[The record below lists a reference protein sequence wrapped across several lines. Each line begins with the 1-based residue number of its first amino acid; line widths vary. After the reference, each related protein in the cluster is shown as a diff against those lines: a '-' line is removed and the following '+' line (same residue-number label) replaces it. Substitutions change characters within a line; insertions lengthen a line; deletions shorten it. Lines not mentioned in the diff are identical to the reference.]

1 MPSESYQLALRPLF
15 YLQEKLDRK
24 IMNNLGLEIDEENI
38 KDIQVKKVLAFR
50 VEVGELL
57 NALRL
62 HKYWSRKGEMG
73 REIVADEYADG
84 LHFLLSIGGD
94 KKVKDYTYQGMY
106 IDEFTEKDV
115 VYLFD
120 QLITF
125 PWLQLKKDD
134 FLLGLEMYLRL
145 GELLG
150 FNFEDIR
157 QAYIKKNMENH
168 ARQDSG
174 Y

>member
-1 MPSESYQLALRPLF
+1 MQTEAYLFALRPLF
-15 YLQEKLDRK
+15 FLQEKLDEK
-24 IMNNLGLEIDEENI
+24 IMGNLDIEIDDDTI
-38 KDIQVKKVLAFR
+38 KEIQLKKILAFR

-62 HKYWSRKGEMG
+62 HKYWSKKGSME

-94 KKVKDYTYQGMY
+94 MKVKDYSYRGLY
-106 IDEFTEKDV
+106 INEITEKDLV
-115 VYLFD
+115 WLFD
-120 QLITF
+120 QLMTM
-125 PWLQLKKDD
+125 PWQQLKKDD

-150 FNFEDIR
+150 FNFEEIR
-157 QAYIKKNMENH
+157 QAYAKKNMENH
-168 ARQDSG
+168 ARQESG

>member
-1 MPSESYQLALRPLF
+1 MQSEAYLFELRPLF
-15 YLQEKLDRK
+15 FLQEKLDEK
-24 IMNNLGLEIDEENI
+24 IMGNLDFEIDEDTI
-38 KDIQVKKVLAFR
+38 KEIQLKKILAFR

-62 HKYWSRKGEMG
+62 HKYWSKKGSME
-73 REIVADEYADG
+73 RESVADEYADG

-94 KKVKDYTYQGMY
+94 KKVKDYAYRGIY
-106 IDEFTEKDV
+106 INEITEKDLV
-115 VYLFD
+115 WLFD
-120 QLITF
+120 QLMTM
-125 PWLQLKKDD
+125 PWQQLKKDD

-150 FNFEDIR
+150 FNFEEIR
-157 QAYIKKNMENH
+157 QAYAKKNIENH
-168 ARQDSG
+168 ARQESG